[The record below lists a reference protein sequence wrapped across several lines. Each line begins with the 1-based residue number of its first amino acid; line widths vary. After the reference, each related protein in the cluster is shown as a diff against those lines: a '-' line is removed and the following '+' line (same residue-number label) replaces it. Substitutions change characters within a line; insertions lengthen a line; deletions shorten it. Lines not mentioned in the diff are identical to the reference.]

1 MFKLFF
7 IEEIV
12 NITIY
17 MIKFIVPLV
26 SLIKKP
32 LNYYKKIQ
40 INLNN
45 EFN

>member
-7 IEEIV
+7 IEEII
-12 NITIY
+12 NITIH
-17 MIKFIVPLV
+17 MIKFIISLIL
-26 SLIKKP
+26 LIKKS

>member
-7 IEEIV
+7 IEEII
-12 NITIY
+12 NITIH
-17 MIKFIVPLV
+17 MIKFIVSLV
-26 SLIKKP
+26 SLIKKT
-32 LNYYKKIQ
+32 LNYYKNVQ